1 MKNKTKSLA
10 ITAVVAL
17 AAVVGLTASGC
28 RSDEN
33 SNATHSQS
41 ADQNDGKKINP
52 FDGLEVSFGG
62 LVYDGSVYGDITF
75 ETNTDGCA
83 EFVKEYVTFDCD
95 TTNATNGST
104 VMVQAKCN
112 SQDLKNNDITLT
124 AVEQLYT
131 VSLEEIPEDLTEE
144 QRKQLTDYVWDA
156 ALKQAGKYYPSEDEL
171 YAGKYGEWLVQSMSD
186 PQLVTETYFIQDQ
199 YQELPNTLYKAVWE
213 INLTLECIAP
223 SAWDTNAVGDIV
235 NEKIFV
241 SGVVEPFT
249 VCEGKVLLP
258 TEDTNTAAN
267 YLERYFIGRVI
278 SSCGSSP
285 SSGHYAT
292 DKYEDSDFLFVKS
305 YQ

>member
-1 MKNKTKSLA
+1 MKNKTKSFA

-41 ADQNDGKKINP
+41 TDQNDGQKINP

-62 LVYDGSVYGDITF
+62 LAYDGSVYGDITF
-75 ETNTDGCA
+75 EANTDGCA
-83 EFVKEYVTFDCD
+83 AFVKEYVTFDCD
-95 TTNATNGST
+95 TTNAANGST
-104 VMVQAKCN
+104 VMVQAKWDAKDAKDN
-112 SQDLKNNDITLT
+112 GVTVT

-144 QRKQLTDYVWDA
+144 QRKQLADSVWDA
-156 ALKQAGKYYPSEDEL
+156 ALKQEGEDYPSEDEL
-171 YAGKYGEWLVQSMSD
+171 YAGKRGEWLVQNMSE
-186 PQLVTETYFIQDQ
+186 PKLVTETYFIQDQ
-199 YQELPNTLYKAVWE
+199 HQELPNTLYKAVWE

-223 SAWDTNAVGDIV
+223 SAWDTNAVGDVV